1 MIRKTEFMKR
11 ILLCASILFVSIG
24 IYSCSENKAG
34 VKSVPIDSTNAY
46 GTAPVEYGKR
56 DSAGMLPD
64 ADQGEGYRVN
74 TPGGDSMPAVPK

>member
-1 MIRKTEFMKR
+1 MRR
-11 ILLCASILFVSIG
+11 YLLYTTLFFTLAG
-24 IYSCSENKAG
+24 IYSCTENASG

-56 DSAGMLPD
+56 DSTGMLPD

-74 TPGGDSMPAVPK
+74 TPGGDSMPNGEK